1 MKRTHGHESDGIA
14 QMTYKN
20 RTNYPLTQFRVVFI
34 LRVHVVVRNSFC
46 PTWYTFGANVAIQSP
61 KKYKKINR
69 APHVI

>member
-34 LRVHVVVRNSFC
+34 LRVHVVVRNGFVLHGIHLALM
-46 PTWYTFGANVAIQSP
+46 WQSNLQ
-61 KKYKKINR
+61 KKHKKINR